1 MRVLTRLLK
10 GAGNDP
16 HPRAGSREPGT
27 RFSHGSPGIRAFPV
41 PPDRKQSKEM
51 QSNQSKE
58 KQVKAKQSKAKAK
71 QSNAKHS
78 KAKQIKA
85 KQSKAKQI
93 KAKQSKAMQSK
104 DHFGVCFAEP
114 ITHEFWGAGV
124 FRKPISV
131 DSVLTLY

>member
-1 MRVLTRLLK
+1 MEHTP
-10 GAGNDP
+10 G
-16 HPRAGSREPGT
+16 GSPGT

-58 KQVKAKQSKAKAK
+58 KQVKAKQSKADQSIAK
-71 QSNAKHS
+71 QSNAK
-78 KAKQIKA
+78 
-85 KQSKAKQI
+85 
-93 KAKQSKAMQSK
+93 QSK

-114 ITHEFWGAGV
+114 ITHAFWGAGD